1 MQAETGSI
9 KGDTPSL
16 PVIVVL
22 SSQESV
28 LSMSMDSW
36 MLDLFL

>member
-22 SSQESV
+22 SSQEGV
-28 LSMSMDSW
+28 CTKYEYGFLDS
-36 MLDLFL
+36 